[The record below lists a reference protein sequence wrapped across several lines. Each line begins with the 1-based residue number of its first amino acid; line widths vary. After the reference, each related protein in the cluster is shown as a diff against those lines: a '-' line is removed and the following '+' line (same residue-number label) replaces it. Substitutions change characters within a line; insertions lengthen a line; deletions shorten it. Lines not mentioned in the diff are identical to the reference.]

1 MGVVGVG
8 GGIIFFINMQESIA
22 IYIYICNLQ
31 TILSKK
37 NLLTQNA
44 EAKIIGYKRTN
55 LLPII
60 IAAQHWSLFLIVD
73 SSVFRCGK
81 LHLR

>member
-1 MGVVGVG
+1 
-8 GGIIFFINMQESIA
+8 MQESIA
-22 IYIYICNLQ
+22 IYKCNLQ

-44 EAKIIGYKRTN
+44 EAKIIRNKRTN
-55 LLPII
+55 LLPMI

-73 SSVFRCGK
+73 SSVSRCGK

>member
-8 GGIIFFINMQESIA
+8 GGIIFFINMQESSA
-22 IYIYICNLQ
+22 IYIYMQSTNNIMQ
-31 TILSKK
+31 K